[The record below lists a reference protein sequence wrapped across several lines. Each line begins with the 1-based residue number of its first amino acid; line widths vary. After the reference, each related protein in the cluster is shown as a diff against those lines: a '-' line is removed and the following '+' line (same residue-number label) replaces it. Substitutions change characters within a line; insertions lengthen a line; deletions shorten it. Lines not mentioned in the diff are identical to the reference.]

1 MIKNNI
7 EISKSKF
14 EAIEVVDKKNN
25 TRHIIVGVDLA
36 KAKYDVM
43 FNKKH
48 RVYSNDAKG
57 CRQFCKTIK
66 EIGENVVVVL

>member
-43 FNKKH
+43 FNSPAGASSTSL
-48 RVYSNDAKG
+48 RALAKA
-57 CRQFCKTIK
+57 FSSTS
-66 EIGENVVVVL
+66 